1 MQMTKKTVSNK
12 SKKQQR
18 KRILGHTVYYFVGIL
33 LLFFFLFPFFAL
45 ISRSFMTVEE
55 VADIPKPL
63 LPASLTFENYLAPF
77 KKLGNEINI
86 IKSAWNSVMIMVLKT
101 IGVTLT
107 SFMCA
112 FALSRIR
119 FRGRKVLFTIGMM
132 TIMIP
137 GIVTLLPLLV
147 VYRQL
152 GWTATTYPLWVPAFF
167 GGGMMT
173 IFLQMQ
179 FIKSI
184 PRTIDEAAI
193 IDGAN
198 YWQLAWRVIFPLVKP
213 VLTYVAVTTAIGSW
227 NDFLAPMTYIARDAY
242 EQFTLPLA
250 FYYKFQSGGL
260 DPTITR
266 PHEQAALA
274 VIMLIP
280 VFVIFA
286 FNKDKMINGVA
297 LSAGIKG

>member
-1 MQMTKKTVSNK
+1 MIRKTFSNK
-12 SKKQQR
+12 
-18 KRILGHTVYYFVGIL
+18 KRIFGHIIYYMFGIL
-33 LLFFFLFPFFAL
+33 LTAFFLFPFFAL
-45 ISRSFMTVEE
+45 LSRSFMTVQEI
-55 VADIPKPL
+55 ADIPKPL
-63 LPASLTFENYLAPF
+63 LPKAFNLVNYITPF
-77 KKLGNEINI
+77 KDIQSEISI
-86 IKSAWNSVMIMVLKT
+86 LRSAWNSIYIMAFKV

-107 SFMCA
+107 SFLCA

-119 FRGRKVLFTIGMM
+119 FRGRKLLFSVGMM

-137 GIVTLLPLLV
+137 SIVTLLPLLV
-147 VYRQL
+147 VYRGL
-152 GWTATTYPLWVPAFF
+152 GWTSTTFPLWVPAFF

-184 PRTIDEAAI
+184 PRTMDEAAI

-198 YWQLAWRVIFPLVKP
+198 YWQMAWKVCFPLVKP

-227 NDFLAPMTYIARDAY
+227 NDFLAPMTYISRDAY
-242 EQFTLPLA
+242 NQFTLPLA

-274 VIMLIP
+274 VIMMIP
-280 VFVIFA
+280 IFVIFA
-286 FNKDKMINGVA
+286 FYKDKMIDGVA

>member
-1 MQMTKKTVSNK
+1 MQMTRKTVLNKSNK
-12 SKKQQR
+12 KGVLA
-18 KRILGHTVYYFVGIL
+18 RILYYTFGIL
-33 LLFFFLFPFFAL
+33 LTAFFLFPFFAL
-45 ISRSFMTVEE
+45 ISRSFMTVQE

-63 LPASLTFENYLAPF
+63 LPEALNFENYITPF
-77 KKLGNEINI
+77 KDIGSEINI
-86 IKSAWNSVMIMVLKT
+86 LRSIWNSIYIMVLKVV
-101 IGVTLT
+101 GVTLT
-107 SFMCA
+107 SFLCA
-112 FALSRIR
+112 FSLSRIR
-119 FRGRKVLFTIGMM
+119 FRGRKLLFTIGMM

-137 GIVTLLPLLV
+137 SIVTLLPLLV
-147 VYRQL
+147 VYRGL
-152 GWTATTYPLWVPAFF
+152 GWTSTTYPLWVPAFF

-179 FIKSI
+179 FIRSVPK
-184 PRTIDEAAI
+184 TMDEAAI

-198 YWQLAWRVIFPLVKP
+198 YWQMAWKVIFPLVKP

-227 NDFLAPMTYIARDAY
+227 NDFLAPMTYISSDAY

-274 VIMLIP
+274 VIMLLP
-280 VFVIFA
+280 VFIIFA
-286 FNKDKMINGVA
+286 FNKDKMIDGVA

>member
-1 MQMTKKTVSNK
+1 MTRKTVLNKSNK
-12 SKKQQR
+12 KGVLA
-18 KRILGHTVYYFVGIL
+18 RILYYTFGIL
-33 LLFFFLFPFFAL
+33 LTAFFLFPFFAL
-45 ISRSFMTVEE
+45 ISRSFMTVQE

-63 LPASLTFENYLAPF
+63 LPEALNFENYITPF
-77 KKLGNEINI
+77 KDIGSEINI
-86 IKSAWNSVMIMVLKT
+86 LRSIWNSIYIMVLKVV
-101 IGVTLT
+101 GVTLT
-107 SFMCA
+107 SFLCA
-112 FALSRIR
+112 FSLSRIR
-119 FRGRKVLFTIGMM
+119 FRGRKLLFTIGMM

-137 GIVTLLPLLV
+137 SIVTLLPLLV
-147 VYRQL
+147 VYRGL
-152 GWTATTYPLWVPAFF
+152 GWTSTTYPLWVPAFF

-179 FIKSI
+179 FIRSVPK
-184 PRTIDEAAI
+184 TMDEAAI

-198 YWQLAWRVIFPLVKP
+198 YWQMAWKVIFPLVKP

-227 NDFLAPMTYIARDAY
+227 NDFLAPMTYISSDAY

-274 VIMLIP
+274 VIMLLP
-280 VFVIFA
+280 VFIIFA
-286 FNKDKMINGVA
+286 FNKDKMIDGVA

>member
-1 MQMTKKTVSNK
+1 MQMTKQTVSNK
-12 SKKQQR
+12 NSKKR
-18 KRILGHTVYYFVGIL
+18 KKSVAGRVVYYTFGVL
-33 LLFFFLFPFFAL
+33 LTAFFLFPFFAL
-45 ISRSFMTVEE
+45 VSRSFMTVQE
-55 VADIPKPL
+55 VSDIPKPL
-63 LPASLTFENYLAPF
+63 LPAALNFENYIAPF
-77 KKLGNEINI
+77 KDMESEISI
-86 IKSAWNSVMIMVLKT
+86 LKATFNSLYIMVLKI

-107 SFMCA
+107 SFLCA
-112 FALSRIR
+112 FTLSRIR
-119 FRGRKVLFTIGMM
+119 FRGRKLLFTIGML
-132 TIMIP
+132 TVMIP

-147 VYRQL
+147 VYRGL
-152 GWTATTYPLWVPAFF
+152 GWTSTTYPLWVPAFF
-167 GGGMMT
+167 GGGMIT

-198 YWQLAWRVIFPLVKP
+198 YWQLAWKVIFPLVKP

-227 NDFLAPMTYIARDAY
+227 NDFLAPMTYISRDAY
-242 EQFTLPLA
+242 GQFTLPLA
-250 FYYKFQSGGL
+250 FYYKFQNGGL

-280 VFVIFA
+280 VFIIFA
-286 FNKDKMINGVA
+286 FNKNKMIDGVA

>member
-1 MQMTKKTVSNK
+1 MQMTKKNTLNK
-12 SKKQQR
+12 RNTKQKKQL
-18 KRILGHTVYYFVGIL
+18 LGKVVYYSAGIL
-33 LLFFFLFPFFAL
+33 LLCFFLFPFFAL
-45 ISRSFMTVEE
+45 ISRSFMTVGE

-63 LPASLTFENYLAPF
+63 LPNSLNFENYIAPF
-77 KKLGNEINI
+77 KDMENEINLL
-86 IKSAWNSVMIMVLKT
+86 KSAMNSLVIMVLKT

-119 FRGRKVLFTIGMM
+119 FRGRKVLFSMGML

-147 VYRQL
+147 VYRKL
-152 GWTATTYPLWVPAFF
+152 GWTSTTYPLWVPAFF

-198 YWQLAWRVIFPLVKP
+198 YWQLAWKIIFPLVKP

-227 NDFLAPMTYIARDAY
+227 NDFLAPMTYIARDAF

-286 FNKDKMINGVA
+286 FNRQKMINGVA

>member
-1 MQMTKKTVSNK
+1 MQMTKKTVLNK
-12 SKKQQR
+12 RNKKGVLG
-18 KRILGHTVYYFVGIL
+18 RILYYAFGIL
-33 LLFFFLFPFFAL
+33 LTAFFLFPFFAL
-45 ISRSFMTVEE
+45 ISRSFMTVQE

-63 LPASLTFENYLAPF
+63 LPKAINFENYIAPF
-77 KKLGNEINI
+77 KDIDSEINI
-86 IKSAWNSVMIMVLKT
+86 LRSTWNSLYIMVLKV

-107 SFMCA
+107 SFLCA
-112 FALSRIR
+112 FSLSRIR
-119 FRGRKVLFTIGMM
+119 FRGRKLLFTIGMM

-137 GIVTLLPLLV
+137 SIVTLLPLLV
-147 VYRQL
+147 VYRGL
-152 GWTATTYPLWVPAFF
+152 GWISTTYPLWVPAFF

-179 FIKSI
+179 FIRSV
-184 PRTIDEAAI
+184 PRTMDEAAI

-198 YWQLAWRVIFPLVKP
+198 YWQLAWKVVFPLVKP
-213 VLTYVAVTTAIGSW
+213 VLIYVAVTTAIGSW
-227 NDFLAPMTYIARDAY
+227 NDFLAPMTYVSSDAY

-274 VIMLIP
+274 VIMLLP
-280 VFVIFA
+280 VFIIFA
-286 FNKDKMINGVA
+286 FNKDKMIDGVA

>member
-1 MQMTKKTVSNK
+1 
-12 SKKQQR
+12 
-18 KRILGHTVYYFVGIL
+18 
-33 LLFFFLFPFFAL
+33 
-45 ISRSFMTVEE
+45 
-55 VADIPKPL
+55 
-63 LPASLTFENYLAPF
+63 
-77 KKLGNEINI
+77 
-86 IKSAWNSVMIMVLKT
+86 
-101 IGVTLT
+101 
-107 SFMCA
+107 
-112 FALSRIR
+112 
-119 FRGRKVLFTIGMM
+119 MM

-137 GIVTLLPLLV
+137 SIVTLLPLLV
-147 VYRQL
+147 VYRGL
-152 GWTATTYPLWVPAFF
+152 GWTSTTYPLWVPAFF

-179 FIKSI
+179 FVKSI
-184 PRTIDEAAI
+184 PRTMDEAAI

-198 YWQLAWRVIFPLVKP
+198 YWQMAWKVIFPLVRP

-227 NDFLAPMTYIARDAY
+227 NDFLAPMTYISSDAY

-274 VIMLIP
+274 VIMLLP
-280 VFVIFA
+280 VFIIFA
-286 FNKDKMINGVA
+286 FNKDKMIDGVA

>member
-1 MQMTKKTVSNK
+1 MQMTRKTVSNK
-12 SKKQQR
+12 SNKKHK
-18 KRILGHTVYYFVGIL
+18 KRIFGHMLYYILGIL
-33 LLFFFLFPFFAL
+33 LTAFFLFPFFAL
-45 ISRSFMTVEE
+45 VSRSFMTVQE

-63 LPASLTFENYLAPF
+63 LPQAINFENYIAPF
-77 KKLGNEINI
+77 KEIQGEINI
-86 IKSAWNSVMIMVLKT
+86 LKSAWNSVYIMALKVV
-101 IGVTLT
+101 GVTLT
-107 SFMCA
+107 SFLCA

-119 FRGRKVLFTIGMM
+119 FRGRKLLFTVGMM

-147 VYRQL
+147 VYRGL
-152 GWTATTYPLWVPAFF
+152 GWTSTTYPLWVPAFF

-198 YWQLAWRVIFPLVKP
+198 YWQLAWKVIFPLVKP

-227 NDFLAPMTYIARDAY
+227 NDFLAPMTYVSQDAY

-280 VFVIFA
+280 VFIIFA
-286 FNKDKMINGVA
+286 FNKDKMIDGVA